1 MSCPSLSP
9 IMFLVT
15 WAVFRAQFLTPTKSI
30 AKHTETFNSA
40 EWLHALESKW
50 YLPAIHMQKL
60 IKIHC
65 AKRLPK
71 RSNPCLFGWVF
82 RYTGISGLPNL
93 DKVSCNDFCLV
104 VRGGQTTQLSDSC
117 GRHACTSDKMSGN

>member
-1 MSCPSLSP
+1 MHHCLVRTAKTLFVGNFPIKCRFLQADGISCPSLSP

-15 WAVFRAQFLTPTKSI
+15 WAVFRTQFLTPTKSF
-30 AKHTETFNSA
+30 AKHTETINSA
-40 EWLHALESKW
+40 EWLHAFESKW
-50 YLPAIHMQKL
+50 YLPATRMQKL

-82 RYTGISGLPNL
+82 RYTGIGTLGQDTP
-93 DKVSCNDFCLV
+93 
-104 VRGGQTTQLSDSC
+104 RGG
-117 GRHACTSDKMSGN
+117 